1 MTGELVVNL
10 DSTAP
15 NGHCDDR
22 AGVGASWSLCFDWDP
37 AKAAANRRKHG
48 IAFDLAA
55 TVLQDPGALSIPDED
70 HSEHEERWVTM
81 GRARD
86 GQVLVVI
93 HTERDSGPDET
104 TLRIISARRST
115 PYERRQYAK
124 SST

>member
-1 MTGELVVNL
+1 MVNL

-55 TVLQDPGALSIPDED
+55 TVLQDPGALSIPDDD

-86 GQVLVVI
+86 GPVLVVI
-93 HTERDSGPDET
+93 HTERDAGPDET
-104 TLRIISARRST
+104 TVRIISARGATRS
-115 PYERRQYAK
+115 ERRQYEEA
-124 SST
+124 ST